1 MKIVLAELADLTREA
16 TRSPQ
21 ITPAF
26 RRELQREVL
35 RLLELGATRESVVW
49 AKETYLAMRSR
60 IPSRRMA
67 AIVALAMLHAEVGQV
82 ADLRAMPEFVEVA
95 A

>member
-1 MKIVLAELADLTREA
+1 VKVDLEDLAQITREA
-16 TRSPQ
+16 ARGPQ
-21 ITPAF
+21 ISPAF
-26 RRELQREVL
+26 VRELQREVL

-67 AIVALAMLHAEVGQV
+67 AIVVVAMLHSGAGQ
-82 ADLRAMPEFVEVA
+82 ATDLRAMPEFVEA
-95 A
+95 AA